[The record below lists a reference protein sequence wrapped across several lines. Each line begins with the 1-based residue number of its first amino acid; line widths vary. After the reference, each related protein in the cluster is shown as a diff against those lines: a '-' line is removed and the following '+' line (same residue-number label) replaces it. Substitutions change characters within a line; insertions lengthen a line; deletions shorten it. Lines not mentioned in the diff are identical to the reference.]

1 MTSLR
6 TFVAAALLA
15 ACTATFAQADAAKKP
30 PAAQPTAAAASGA
43 QKHHQGK
50 GHHSKDHKAMSD
62 ADCKAMMDKQHGKE
76 GQSHDKQMADSHC
89 AGMK

>member
-1 MTSLR
+1 MSTLR
-6 TFVAAALLA
+6 HLVAATLLA
-15 ACTATFAQADAAKKP
+15 ACTAAFAQADAAKKP
-30 PAAQPTAAAASGA
+30 PAAQAAASAASGA
-43 QKHHQGK
+43 HKAHHGK
-50 GHHSKDHKAMSD
+50 GHKQMSD